1 MGRALIVSAGAN
13 SNEYLCA
20 RLTELGYTRPLIVP
34 SGAEARR
41 RMLESDFEL
50 IVVNAPLPDEF
61 GHDLCATAVEKTD
74 AGVVFL
80 VKAAAAE
87 QLLTP
92 MSEQGVLLV
101 CKPFSNTLFLQAI
114 HMAAASNHRLQVL
127 RQENTPLPVQLTACG
142 IREQRTHLALLHV
155 GHGRHPAGDVV
166 PVFLAVSRQA
176 LLGRDRHIKRFAEL
190 FAELGRDEQTAFG
203 VQRVLIDTGH
213 AASPLLRNRAPTHL
227 LRGVLR
233 PFKPLR
239 PTRYPHY
246 SGKTE
251 KLQGEI
257 PAHFLQFPT
266 FLAIRPLFSRS
277 QGFAFRAEKRK
288 WRHKICRQTGKKHP
302 PGTPGAHCVGKISAK
317 RKTAAGCSGGGSGVR
332 LSGSQLTSSS
342 SGASSSR

>member
-1 MGRALIVSAGAN
+1 MGRALIVSAGAS

-127 RQENTPLPVQLTACG
+127 RQENARMQ
-142 IREQRTHLALLHV
+142 
-155 GHGRHPAGDVV
+155 
-166 PVFLAVSRQA
+166 
-176 LLGRDRHIKRFAEL
+176 
-190 FAELGRDEQTAFG
+190 
-203 VQRVLIDTGH
+203 
-213 AASPLLRNRAPTHL
+213 
-227 LRGVLR
+227 
-233 PFKPLR
+233 
-239 PTRYPHY
+239 
-246 SGKTE
+246 E
-251 KLQGEI
+251 KLQQVRLVSRKPILPSQREI
-257 PAHFLQFPT
+257 DENPRA
-266 FLAIRPLFSRS
+266 RS
-277 QGFAFRAEKRK
+277 AKLRLAEKLD
-288 WRHKICRQTGKKHP
+288 QPQGNQP
-302 PGTPGAHCVGKISAK
+302 DEVE
-317 RKTAAGCSGGGSGVR
+317 
-332 LSGSQLTSSS
+332 
-342 SGASSSR
+342 